1 MYQVLPKHLQELCE
15 PVRAQA
21 LHRTQVYHLLSPD
34 RRTLQR
40 LLDRYGIPWKPEG
53 SKAVLTRAKR
63 EFALANIKHGLVRHR
78 IDVPSLSSSDNRRVL
93 AASLFA
99 DISGYTRFIEDA
111 EQTHIQEAALRPLH
125 VIRREMSSVIQED
138 YAGLHIQFQGDR
150 IQGLFHLP
158 RNDERAIALQA
169 VSAAIGLQSS
179 MECTLKACLPEAEP
193 LHLAIGVDIG
203 ETLVSRLGVRRYR
216 DAICLGQA
224 VECAAELEEAC
235 GAGQIGISCR
245 VRQALP
251 KEIRRCFP
259 EQKDGQQFVTTAATF
274 VPQQPAR
281 SC

>member
-21 LHRTQVYHLLSPD
+21 LHRTQVYHLLFPD

-40 LLDRYGIPWKPEG
+40 LLDHYEIPWKPEE

-63 EFALANIKHGLVRHR
+63 EFAIASIKHGPTRHR
-78 IDVPSLSSSDNRRVL
+78 IDVPSLSISDNRRVL

-111 EQTHIQEAALRPLH
+111 EQTHTQETALRLLH
-125 VIRREMSSVIQED
+125 VIRREMSNVVQED

-158 RNDERAIALQA
+158 RNDERAIALEA

-179 MECTLKACLPEAEP
+179 MERTLKACLPETEP

-203 ETLVSRLGVRRYR
+203 ETLVSRLGVRRHR

-224 VECAAELEEAC
+224 VECAAELEDAC
-235 GAGQIGISCR
+235 NAGQIGISRR
-245 VRQALP
+245 VYEALP
-251 KEIRRCFP
+251 EEMRRCFRA
-259 EQKDGQQFVTTAATF
+259 QGNRQRFVATAATF
-274 VPQQPAR
+274 VPQKPAPP
-281 SC
+281 

>member
-1 MYQVLPKHLQELCE
+1 
-15 PVRAQA
+15 
-21 LHRTQVYHLLSPD
+21 
-34 RRTLQR
+34 
-40 LLDRYGIPWKPEG
+40 
-53 SKAVLTRAKR
+53 
-63 EFALANIKHGLVRHR
+63 
-78 IDVPSLSSSDNRRVL
+78 
-93 AASLFA
+93 
-99 DISGYTRFIEDA
+99 
-111 EQTHIQEAALRPLH
+111 
-125 VIRREMSSVIQED
+125 MSSVIQED

-203 ETLVSRLGVRRYR
+203 ETLVSRLGVWRHR

-224 VECAAELEEAC
+224 VEFAAELEEAC
-235 GAGQIGISCR
+235 GAGQIGISRR

-251 KEIRRCFP
+251 KEICRCFP
-259 EQKDGQQFVTTAATF
+259 EQKGGQRFVATAATF